1 MISYNAYKVL
11 HLVGV
16 FMILV
21 SLGGLM
27 AASAANAGRKSALH
41 KLAMITN
48 GIGLL
53 VALVAGF
60 GLIAL
65 LRLDWPY
72 WVSGKILIWLLLA
85 AMSALIRRHPE
96 SVSLYWWGALI
107 LASAGSY
114 LAIYKPF

>member
-1 MISYNAYKVL
+1 MTFTAYKVL
-11 HLVGV
+11 HMVGI

-27 AASAANAGRKSALH
+27 AASAANAGRKSPLH

-60 GLIAL
+60 GLVAL
-65 LRLDWPY
+65 LHPDWPY
-72 WVSGKILIWLLLA
+72 WVFAKILIWLLLA
-85 AMSALIRRHPE
+85 AMSGLIRRRPE

-107 LASAGSY
+107 LASAGAY
-114 LAIYKPF
+114 LAIYQPF